1 MKRDN
6 PFAGPNPHEVHLP
19 AAPLVKVLGTAS
31 DKYGNTLFE
40 EEIEGIVILSATGL
54 HFLTNL

>member
-1 MKRDN
+1 MPDLLELRQGDISYN
-6 PFAGPNPHEVHLP
+6 EHWFVYRSL
-19 AAPLVKVLGTAS
+19 S
-31 DKYGNTLFE
+31 DKYGNTLVE